1 MNKYIKDGKVINATE
16 KAYEVIYKAKGYT
29 PVEEKKEEVKDIS
42 KMKKD
47 ELLLVA
53 SEKGIE
59 IPEDATKEV
68 LISLIK
74 EVEEKKEDRCHINT
88 IPKRLNSLIQEFLI
102 EQYKLNEDGILEC
115 KKQISSVSDN
125 RQTVQF
131 ENIGGLTYV
140 SKSADEFLDKNM
152 TTLVKYRR
160 MRWRNEDTK

>member
-59 IPEDATKEV
+59 IP
-68 LISLIK
+68 
-74 EVEEKKEDRCHINT
+74 EDRCHINT

>member
-74 EVEEKKEDRCHINT
+74 EVEEKKE
-88 IPKRLNSLIQEFLI
+88 E
-102 EQYKLNEDGILEC
+102 
-115 KKQISSVSDN
+115 
-125 RQTVQF
+125 
-131 ENIGGLTYV
+131 
-140 SKSADEFLDKNM
+140 ADK
-152 TTLVKYRR
+152 
-160 MRWRNEDTK
+160 

>member
-1 MNKYIKDGKVINATE
+1 MSENINQ
-16 KAYEVIYKAKGYT
+16 
-29 PVEEKKEEVKDIS
+29 VKDILNIVDC
-42 KMKKD
+42 KLDKFL
-47 ELLLVA
+47 ELCER
-53 SEKGIE
+53 S
-59 IPEDATKEV
+59 
-68 LISLIK
+68 ISDKIL
-74 EVEEKKEDRCHINT
+74 DRCHINT